1 MTKLWLIAN
10 RNSRTTDQS
19 VIDSVTSACLAAGST
34 VSRTIDLADEELP
47 KIDGDAPD
55 IIASLGGDGT
65 ANAVIDTYGSADG
78 PPLLILPGGTM
89 NLLASRL
96 HGDADTNAVI
106 GQALSQ
112 QETVTLPQLEGPD
125 FRSLVGIIAG
135 PTAAWGTVR
144 EDIRRFAIGA
154 LIRDLPVAIRATY
167 RAPRVQLKGD
177 RSKCAA
183 LFIEPRED
191 GLHAHDIQAESVGD
205 LASHG
210 WAWLNRDFLGGPT
223 RQIGEG
229 KELTIKSRASR
240 IALLV
245 DGEREDAKAPLE
257 LRWGLCPAR
266 FLATSSVAKSI
277 VQS

>member
-10 RNSRTTDQS
+10 RNSRTTDQN
-19 VIDSVTSACLAAGST
+19 VIDSVKTAIEAAGGT
-34 VSRTIDLADEELP
+34 VLRTIDLAGEELP

-65 ANAVIDTYGSADG
+65 AKAVIDTYGHADG

-89 NLLASRL
+89 NLLSHRL
-96 HGDADTNAVI
+96 HGEADTGAVI
-106 GQALSQ
+106 AQALSQ
-112 QETVTLPQLEGPD
+112 QKTITLPQLEGPD

-177 RSKCAA
+177 RRKCAA

-191 GLHAHDIQAESVGD
+191 GLHAHDIQADSLGD

-229 KELTIKSRASR
+229 KQLTVKSRASR

-245 DGEREDAKAPLE
+245 DGERQDAKAPLT
-257 LRWGLCPAR
+257 LHWGRCPAR
-266 FLATSSVAKSI
+266 FIATSSVAKPL

>member
-10 RNSRTTDQS
+10 RNSRTTDQN
-19 VIDSVTSACLAAGST
+19 VIDSVKTAIEAAGGT
-34 VSRTIDLADEELP
+34 VLRTIDLAGEELP
-47 KIDGDAPD
+47 KIEGDAPD

-65 ANAVIDTYGSADG
+65 ANAVIDTYGHADG
-78 PPLLILPGGTM
+78 PALLILPGGTM
-89 NLLASRL
+89 NLLSHRL
-96 HGDADTNAVI
+96 HGEADTGAVI
-106 GQALSQ
+106 AQALSQ
-112 QETVTLPQLEGPD
+112 QKTITLPQLEGPD

-177 RSKCAA
+177 RTKCAA

-191 GLHAHDIQAESVGD
+191 GLHAHDIQADSLGD

-229 KELTIKSRASR
+229 KQLTIKSRASR

-245 DGEREDAKAPLE
+245 DGERQDAKAPLT
-257 LRWGLCPAR
+257 LHWGRCPAR
-266 FLATSSVAKSI
+266 FIATSSVAKPL

>member
-19 VIDSVTSACLAAGST
+19 VIDSVKSAIEAAGGT
-34 VSRTIDLADEELP
+34 ISRTIDLAGEELP

-65 ANAVIDTYGSADG
+65 ANAVIDTYGNADA

-89 NLLASRL
+89 NLLAHRL
-96 HGDADTNAVI
+96 HGESETDAIIA
-106 GQALSQ
+106 QALSHP
-112 QETVTLPQLEGPD
+112 EIRTLPLLEGPD

-177 RSKCAA
+177 RTKCAA

-191 GLHAHDIQAESVGD
+191 GLHAHDIQADSLGD

-223 RQIGEG
+223 RQVGEG
-229 KELTIKSRASR
+229 KQLTIKSRASR

-245 DGEREDAKAPLE
+245 DGERQDAKAPLA
-257 LRWGLCPAR
+257 LRWRRCPAR
-266 FLATSSVAKSI
+266 FIATSSVAKPI